1 MPAPEGHPHTTSVW
15 TYVGVFVALLALTA
29 STVLVTYV
37 PLGGW
42 HGPIGLLIA
51 VAKAT
56 LILLFFMHGLESGR
70 LVWLTLA
77 AALFTLAVM
86 MALTFSD
93 YWSRDFDE
101 SIRRAVPRQE
111 VRRPYP

>member
-1 MPAPEGHPHTTSVW
+1 MPAPEGHAHTTSVW

-29 STVLVTYV
+29 TTVLVTDA
-37 PLGGW
+37 PLGRL